1 MGEMGMGEMG
11 MGDMGMGMLGMG
23 MLMLRQGSGERPALT
38 VFRVWG

>member
-1 MGEMGMGEMG
+1 MGEMG
-11 MGDMGMGMLGMG
+11 MGDMGMGDMGMGMLG